1 MKRFFRFL
9 WLRAYDLLLSAGRP
23 PYQFTDHQAYGH
35 VGSSYSLRKAI
46 RMCDVLPPTPSTAYQ
61 GPVKCI
67 ATPDCPGYFLKVD
80 RLGRVHLPKAL
91 RERIL

>member
-23 PYQFTDHQAYGH
+23 PYEYADKQAYGY
-35 VGSSYSLRKAI
+35 VGRSYSLRAAI
-46 RMCDVLPPTPSTAYQ
+46 RAADLNSVAGGQPRKIVATPSH
-61 GPVKCI
+61 
-67 ATPDCPGYFLKVD
+67 PGYFLKVD